1 MCRCDVREAG
11 VLACVEYF
19 LAHSRGCRLRVSLG
33 AFEEGTEAFA
43 RCILPKDQTLPQSR
57 DESWIVE
64 P

>member
-19 LAHSRGCRLRVSLG
+19 WLIAVAVVCELPLG

-43 RCILPKDQTLPQSR
+43 RCILPKDQTLTQSR
-57 DESWIVE
+57 DEGWIVQ